1 MTGAGLPNRVV
12 EAVAGADPVAVA
24 AVALVTSLVA
34 VRLYAGGSLLGLR
47 FLSFWSIAR
56 RLFMPVLDRVA
67 KRLVGIGAE
76 NRAVREEFVADVE
89 ATPREVATA
98 LQTESDREFEVSVL
112 SGLKTDWD
120 GNTEVA
126 SVVTYA
132 GAKPIPNAPDWLR
145 ADQIHVFMFRV
156 DDDRPGDRTRVAAHY
171 EANSWRPDRWRDH
184 LFKGE
189 TFDVAKARHAVD
201 LWLAAA
207 GLKRKYPADARPE
220 NVRDDRD

>member
-12 EAVAGADPVAVA
+12 ETVAGADPVAVA
-24 AVALVTSLVA
+24 AVALVTTLVA

-76 NRAVREEFVADVE
+76 NRAVREEFVADVD

-145 ADQIHVFMFRV
+145 ADQIHVFMFRA
-156 DDDRPGDRTRVAAHY
+156 GDRTRVAAHY
-171 EANSWRPDRWRDH
+171 EANSWRPDRWKDH

-189 TFDVAKARHAVD
+189 TFDAAEGVARVSTLLD
-201 LWLAAA
+201 ES
-207 GLKRKYPADARPE
+207 GLVRAYPADARPE
-220 NVRDDRD
+220 NAPADTDA

>member
-1 MTGAGLPNRVV
+1 MTGVGLTDRVV
-12 EAVAGADPVAVA
+12 ETVAGADPVAVA
-24 AVALVTSLVA
+24 AVALVTTLVV
-34 VRLYAGGSLLGLR
+34 VRLYAGASLLDLR

-56 RLFMPVLDRVA
+56 RLFMPVLDKVGKRV
-67 KRLVGIGAE
+67 VGVGAE

-132 GAKPIPNAPDWLR
+132 GATPTPAAPDWLR
-145 ADQIHVFMFRV
+145 ADQIHVFMFRA
-156 DDDRPGDRTRVAAHY
+156 GDRTRVAAHY
-171 EANSWRPDRWRDH
+171 EANSWRPDRWKDH
-184 LFKGE
+184 LRKGA
-189 TFDVAKARHAVD
+189 TFDAAKGVARVSTLLD
-201 LWLAAA
+201 ES
-207 GLKRKYPADARPE
+207 GLVRAYPADARPE
-220 NVRDDRD
+220 NVPDDTDA

>member
-1 MTGAGLPNRVV
+1 MTGAGLTDRVV
-12 EAVAGADPVAVA
+12 ETVAGADPVAVA
-24 AVALVTSLVA
+24 AVALVTTLVA
-34 VRLYAGGSLLGLR
+34 VRLYAGASLLALR

-56 RLFMPVLDRVA
+56 RLFMPVLDRVG
-67 KRLVGIGAE
+67 KRFVGIGAE
-76 NRAVREEFVADVE
+76 NRAVREEFVADVD

-98 LQTESDREFEVSVL
+98 LD
-112 SGLKTDWD
+112 
-120 GNTEVA
+120 
-126 SVVTYA
+126 
-132 GAKPIPNAPDWLR
+132 NAPDWLR
-145 ADQIHVFMFRV
+145 PDQIHVFMFRV

-220 NVRDDRD
+220 NVRDD

>member
-12 EAVAGADPVAVA
+12 ETVAGADPVAVA
-24 AVALVTSLVA
+24 AVALVTTLVV

-76 NRAVREEFVADVE
+76 NRAVREEFVADVD

-145 ADQIHVFMFRV
+145 TDQIHVFMFRA
-156 DDDRPGDRTRVAAHY
+156 GDRTRVAAHY
-171 EANSWRPDRWRDH
+171 EANSWRPDRWKDH

-189 TFDVAKARHAVD
+189 TFDAAEGVARVSTLLD
-201 LWLAAA
+201 ES
-207 GLKRKYPADARPE
+207 GLVRAYPADARPE
-220 NVRDDRD
+220 NARDDTDA